1 MLDDKKIEILTERVV
16 NRLTKANTKLL
27 EEIGKKINLVGS
39 VNPSDLDKVVNMLK
53 YGGDYET
60 IIAKLMKATG
70 LNSKDLLMIFD
81 RVAEHNLNAVKDLY
95 KYRNKEFIPYKE
107 NQALQS
113 IVKQVSEDAVKDYL
127 NLSNTLGF
135 RKIVN
140 GRVKYET
147 LRETYVNA
155 IDEGVLAVR
164 TGTTDYNSAMKSVVK
179 ELGESG
185 VRTVDYASGYSRRL
199 DTTVRMNIQDSIMR
213 LHNETQKH
221 LGEELGT
228 DGIELSVHQ
237 NPAPDHLFQGKQFTK
252 LNFEY
257 MQSNRPFKDVKDK
270 EYEAID
276 RPISTM
282 NCRHITYSIILGIS
296 KPRYSDKE
304 LQNII
309 DKNNGGFT
317 YKGKHYTNY
326 EGTQLMRA
334 AETKVREQQDI
345 KAMGNIEA
353 TTEADKKIR
362 MLMKEYNEIAK
373 VSGLQTRKER
383 LK

>member
-27 EEIGKKINLVGS
+27 TEIGKKINLIGS
-39 VNPSDLDKVVNMLK
+39 INPSDLDKIVNMLK
-53 YGGDYET
+53 YGGDYES
-60 IIAKLMKATG
+60 IIAELMKATG
-70 LNSKDLLMIFD
+70 LNNKDLLMIFD

-95 KYRNKEFIPYKE
+95 KYRDMEFIPYKD
-107 NQALQS
+107 NKALQS
-113 IVKQVSEDAVKDYL
+113 IVKQVSESAVKDYL

-185 VRTVDYASGYSRRL
+185 VRTVDYESGYSHRL
-199 DTTVRMNIQDSIMR
+199 DTAVRMNIQDSIMR

-221 LGEELGT
+221 IGKELAT
-228 DGIELSVHQ
+228 DGIEVSHHK
-237 NPAPDHLFQGKQFTK
+237 NAAPDHIDTIDGKQFT
-252 LNFEY
+252 NMQFERIN
-257 MQSNRPFKDVKDK
+257 SELERPV
-270 EYEAID
+270 
-276 RPISTM
+276 STM

-296 KPRYSDKE
+296 KPRWSEEELLKDKE
-304 LQNII
+304 ENE
-309 DKNNGGFT
+309 KGFV
-317 YKGKHYTNY
+317 YKGNHYTNY
-326 EGTQLMRA
+326 EGTQLFRKI
-334 AETKVREQQDI
+334 ETKVREQQDI